1 MVSST
6 ELSGQTSPKKKKN
19 EKKEGGEEEMN
30 YELSHDKD
38 GGVVE
43 GLGGGREREGEIG
56 NVDTA

>member
-6 ELSGQTSPKKKKN
+6 ELSGKTSPKKKK

-38 GGVVE
+38 VGGR
-43 GLGGGREREGEIG
+43 GGGRERDWEC
-56 NVDTA
+56 